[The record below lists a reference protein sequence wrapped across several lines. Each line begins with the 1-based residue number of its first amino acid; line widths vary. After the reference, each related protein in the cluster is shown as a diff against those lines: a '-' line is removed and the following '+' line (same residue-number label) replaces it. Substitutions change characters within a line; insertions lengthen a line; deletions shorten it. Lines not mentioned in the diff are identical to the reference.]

1 MSSSSAVV
9 ILPTPKSSGLE
20 GLDSDMGIRGRLLL
34 LAIGVAVPLAL
45 VGAVGLRGMWNA
57 SRLQLDDSI
66 RQQAELAS
74 VAFERWVDAQRQPL
88 NTLSAILDAQ
98 GPDASVTFAESMRF
112 AVATRPHWIDLQILG
127 PGGEN
132 LATQP
137 AGREPLPPALA
148 EYLVSETRKRG
159 SWSVATDRTL
169 DDARPVFAI
178 AVPTK
183 GGGAVV
189 VRVNGA
195 AMGELFQDVNLSG
208 RSVIGVFDS
217 EGRVLYRRQT
227 SETPVDTDVSGSP
240 LVNAL
245 GEERQEALGDQRAA
259 VVEIESPYDG
269 VRRVYGVARAGLTD
283 CVVIVGIPSDALYEP
298 ARRQFIRYVYFG
310 ILGLSFAVVAALIL
324 ARTIMRPVSRL
335 RDAAQSLGGG
345 DLTARAPVGGGRE
358 MVELGTAF
366 NQMAGQIKDRE
377 ERLKELDRLKSEFVS
392 SVSHELRTPLT
403 TIKTLT
409 RLLQRGGQ
417 TDEEQREYLETI
429 AAECDRQI
437 DLVLNL
443 LDLSRIEA
451 GAFKVSRTR
460 VDVEEII
467 RACVRIEKHAA
478 ESRGQSLE
486 AEAIAREMPPILT
499 DSGALRRVLCGLIE
513 NAIKYTP
520 EGGRITVGTKRA
532 GADEVAIAIVD
543 TGCGILTEDVP
554 HVFEKFYRGRPAASL
569 TEFADCNE
577 ASGVGLGLYLA
588 NSIVEQ
594 LGGRL
599 TVENRDPHGTVF
611 TIYLP
616 VWRGYEGDEP
626 GVPIEEKQNAEAF
639 TSG

>member
-1 MSSSSAVV
+1 
-9 ILPTPKSSGLE
+9 
-20 GLDSDMGIRGRLLL
+20 MGIRGRLLL
-34 LAIGVAVPLAL
+34 LAVGVAVPLAL
-45 VGAVGLRGMWNA
+45 VGAAGLRGMWTA

-66 RQQAELAS
+66 QQQAELAA

-88 NTLSAILDAQ
+88 NTIAAIIEAQ
-98 GPDASVTFAESMRF
+98 GSHTSATLAESMRF
-112 AVATRPHWIDLQILG
+112 SVTTRPHWIDLQVLG
-127 PGGEN
+127 ADGEN
-132 LATQP
+132 LITQP
-137 AGREPLPPALA
+137 SGRDPLPSALA
-148 EYLVSETRKRG
+148 DYLLAETSRRG
-159 SWSVATDRTL
+159 SWTVATDRTL
-169 DDARPVFAI
+169 DDARPIFAV
-178 AVPTK
+178 AVPVK

-189 VRVNGA
+189 ARVNGV
-195 AMGELFQDVNLSG
+195 AMGELFQDVNLSR

-227 SETPVDTDVSGSP
+227 SETPVDTNVSGSP
-240 LVNAL
+240 LLNAL
-245 GEERQEALGDQRAA
+245 GEERQKALGGQRAA

-298 ARRQFIRYVYFG
+298 ARRQFTRYLYFG

-324 ARTIMRPVSRL
+324 ARTIVRPVGRL
-335 RDAAQSLGGG
+335 RDAAQSLGAG
-345 DLTARAPVGGGRE
+345 DLTARAPIGGGRE
-358 MVELGTAF
+358 MTELGTAF

-417 TDEEQREYLETI
+417 TDEERSEYLETI

-451 GAFKVSRTR
+451 GAFKVTRSR
-460 VDVEEII
+460 VEVEEII
-467 RACVRIEKHAA
+467 LACIRIEKHAA
-478 ESRGQSLE
+478 ESRGLSLE
-486 AEAIAREMPPILT
+486 AESIHRDMPPILT
-499 DSGALRRVLCGLIE
+499 DSGALRRVLCSLIE

-520 EGGRITVGTKRA
+520 EGGHITVETHRQGEE
-532 GADEVAIAIVD
+532 EVAITISD
-543 TGCGILTEDVP
+543 TGCGILPEDVP
-554 HVFEKFYRGRPAASL
+554 HVFEKFYRGRPSAASL
-569 TEFADCNE
+569 VEPAAYNE

-588 NSIVEQ
+588 HSIVEQ
-594 LGGRL
+594 LNGRIA
-599 TVENRDPHGTVF
+599 VENRAPRGTVF

-616 VWRGYEGDEP
+616 VWSGDDEGQERRTL
-626 GVPIEEKQNAEAF
+626 IREKHDAEAF
-639 TSG
+639 ARG